1 MNLGEPIAIG
11 NTAKIY
17 LHDGKIIKVF
27 NDHLP
32 DTEAEYETN
41 KQKLAHA
48 YGLPVPH
55 IYEVTKV
62 NGKQAIVMEHIKG
75 DTIGSLLFADR
86 SKAKQYTDLSVD
98 IQLKIHAVKAPGL
111 EWMSDKLSRQITSA
125 HQLDDKQKNAL
136 LERLD
141 AIKYDPYLC
150 HGDYHVFN
158 LILNENQVVIIDWVD
173 ASSGDVR
180 ADVCRTYLLYAQ
192 FSADLA
198 DLYLRLYCDKSGIR
212 QDEIFLWAPVIAG
225 ARLSEHVSSEKA
237 SRLIEIV
244 NKYCPKMV

>member
-17 LHDGKIIKVF
+17 LHDGKIIKIF

-32 DTEAEYETN
+32 DTEAEYEAN

-48 YGLPVPH
+48 YGLPVPS
-55 IYEVTKV
+55 IYEVIKV
-62 NGKQAIVMEHIKG
+62 NGKRAIVMEHIKG
-75 DTIGSLLFADR
+75 KTIGSLLVADM
-86 SKAKQYTDLSVD
+86 SKAEQYIGLSVN

-111 EWMSDKLSRQITSA
+111 ELMSDKLHRQIASA
-125 HQLDDKQKNAL
+125 HQLNDKQKNAL

-141 AIKYDPYLC
+141 LIKYDHYLC

-158 LILNENQVVIIDWVD
+158 LILNEKQVSIIDWVD
-173 ASSGDVR
+173 ASSGDIR
-180 ADVCRTYLLYAQ
+180 ADVYRTYLLYAE

-212 QDEIFLWAPVIAG
+212 QEEIFMWAPLIAG
-225 ARLSEHVSSEKA
+225 ARLAEYVSSEKA
-237 SRLIEIV
+237 SRLLEIV
-244 NKYCPKMV
+244 NEYCPKN